1 MATSGSDRPLGR
13 RTVLRGI
20 GLGATAALAPA
31 LPARAARPAA
41 TSASPPPWSAL
52 RSSMAGPLYLRGAS
66 GYSGVARGFNP
77 RFDAIMPSAV
87 ARCASAPDVAAA
99 LRFAGQYS
107 VPFTVRSG
115 GHALAGWS
123 TGTGLVIDVSSQS
136 SVVIDA
142 SSATATVGTGTRLID
157 LYQKVSAAGFA
168 IPGGT
173 CPSVGIAGLTLG
185 GGIGALTRAWGLT
198 CDQLRGATVVFADG
212 STKAVDDAHWPGL
225 FWALKGGGGGSF
237 GVATSFTFAL
247 RPTPALQNYS
257 LGYPFSAAADVLAG
271 WQAWA
276 PYADP
281 RLSSD
286 LVFRATR
293 TNGSLT
299 VGVSGRWTGPPELLG
314 AQIDALVASIG
325 TAPTSRRVAN
335 TTFLQAALDDAGCA
349 AYGSCHLPPQG
360 TVTRQPSSG
369 ASTMAYQPLSSQGIQ
384 TVIAQVRAGLSVPKA
399 QWTGLTIV
407 ALGGAVRD
415 VSITTS
421 AFAHREALFMMHY
434 LARWSPSTPTLN
446 PAPYDGYVRGFRA
459 AMAPYLGSGAYV
471 NYQDSAISD
480 FGNAYWPGTYA
491 QLRSVKSKVDPGN
504 AFRFPQSVV
513 PA

>member
-1 MATSGSDRPLGR
+1 MATTGSNRPLGR

-20 GLGATAALAPA
+20 GLGAAAALAPA
-31 LPARAARPAA
+31 IPAHAAQLTGAA
-41 TSASPPPWSAL
+41 ASSPPWSAL
-52 RSSMAGPLYLRGAS
+52 QSSMAGPLYLRGAT

-77 RFDAIMPSAV
+77 RFDKITPSAV
-87 ARCASAPDVAAA
+87 ARCANAADVSAA
-99 LRFAGQYS
+99 LRFAQQYN

-123 TGTGLVIDVSSQS
+123 TGTGLVIDVATQS
-136 SVVIDA
+136 SVVVN
-142 SSATATVGTGTRLID
+142 SSSRTATVGTGTRLID
-157 LYQKVSAAGFA
+157 LYQNVSAAGFA

-173 CPSVGIAGLTLG
+173 CPSVGIAGLTMG

-212 STKAVDDAHWPGL
+212 SVKDVNDGHWPGL

-247 RPTPALQNYS
+247 QPLPQMQTYS
-257 LGYPFSAAADVLAG
+257 LGYPFAAAADVFAG

-293 TNGSLT
+293 ATGSLT
-299 VGVSGRWTGPPELLG
+299 VGVSGRWTGPPQLLA
-314 AQIDALVASIG
+314 AQLDSLVSSIG
-325 TAPTSRRVAN
+325 MAPTSRHTAPTS
-335 TTFLQAALDDAGCA
+335 FFQAALDDAGCS
-349 AYGSCHLPPQG
+349 AYGTCHLPPQG

-369 ASTMAYQPLSSQGIQ
+369 GSTMAYQPLSSAGIQ
-384 TVIAQVRAGLSVPKA
+384 TVISQVRAGLSVPKS
-399 QWTGLTIV
+399 QWTGLTVV
-407 ALGGAVRD
+407 ALGGAVRNVD
-415 VSITTS
+415 NTTS
-421 AFAHREALFMMHY
+421 AFAHRDALFMLHY
-434 LARWSPSTPTLN
+434 LARWSPSTPLLDPT
-446 PAPYDGYVRGFRA
+446 PFDGYVRGFRA
-459 AMAPYLGSGAYV
+459 AMAPYVGGAAYV
-471 NYQDSAISD
+471 NYQDSSISD

-504 AFRFPQSVV
+504 VFHFPQSVT